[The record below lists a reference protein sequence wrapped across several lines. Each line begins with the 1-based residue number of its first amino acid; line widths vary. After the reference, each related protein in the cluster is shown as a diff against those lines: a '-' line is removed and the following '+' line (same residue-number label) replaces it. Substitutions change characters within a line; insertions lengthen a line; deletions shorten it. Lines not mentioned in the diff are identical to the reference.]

1 MKFFLE
7 NLVLINDKNDESW
20 LDIKISVGN
29 IGSTA
34 APGRL
39 TYID

>member
-1 MKFFLE
+1 M
-7 NLVLINDKNDESW
+7 IIMIRAMARPG
-20 LDIKISVGN
+20 LDIKTSVGN

-34 APGRL
+34 AHGRL